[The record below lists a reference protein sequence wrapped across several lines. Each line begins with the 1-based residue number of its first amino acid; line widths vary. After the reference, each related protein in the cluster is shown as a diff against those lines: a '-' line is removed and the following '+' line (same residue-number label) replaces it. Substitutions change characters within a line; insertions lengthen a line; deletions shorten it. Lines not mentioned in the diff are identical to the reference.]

1 MDGMSFR
8 KRFIRVVVAAA
19 LLAVVMLNITNCDL
33 IASIF
38 SGVGKLSRLP
48 GQGRLVKS
56 ITYYQSR
63 D

>member
-1 MDGMSFR
+1 MDGMSYR

-19 LLAVVMLNITNCDL
+19 LLAVVMLNITNCNL

-38 SGVGKLSRLP
+38 FGGGKLSRLP
-48 GQGRLVKS
+48 GQGRLAKS
-56 ITYYQSR
+56 ARYYQSR